1 MHSCFE
7 FFFPGWSFPFNP
19 QDSLFWGCL
28 VIHINYV
35 HAVPV
40 INLTQQRQLTAQCAA
55 QGALFF
61 HLSTCPPKCLCTPLC
76 MGVACSPWVPP
87 TVQNLTVRL
96 TGISQMP
103 LGGTGCESCV
113 SLCCPAMDW
122 RPVHGNPTFHPLE
135 IDTSSPA
142 TL

>member
-19 QDSLFWGCL
+19 QDSLFWRCL

-40 INLTQQRQLTAQCAA
+40 INLTLERQLTAPCAA

-61 HLSTCPPKCLCTPLC
+61 HLSTCPPKCLCTPLTYC
-76 MGVACSPWVPP
+76 MYCTILNEVTETS
-87 TVQNLTVRL
+87 TLD
-96 TGISQMP
+96 
-103 LGGTGCESCV
+103 
-113 SLCCPAMDW
+113 LCFLIHRMQS
-122 RPVHGNPTFHPLE
+122 TE
-135 IDTSSPA
+135 
-142 TL
+142 